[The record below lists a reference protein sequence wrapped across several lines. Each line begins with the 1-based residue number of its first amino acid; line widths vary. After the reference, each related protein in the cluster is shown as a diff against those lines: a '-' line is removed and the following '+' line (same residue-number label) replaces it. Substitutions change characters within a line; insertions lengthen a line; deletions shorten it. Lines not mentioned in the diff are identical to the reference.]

1 MPDSNERS
9 DARAP
14 KGATMSQTTHAVAG
28 SPSPDRADANPSRAM
43 PPLAV
48 ITGAARRVGRAIALE
63 FARQGFDLV
72 LTYRRSREA
81 CEATAREVVAAAADA
96 GHGGRA
102 ARTVELDLADAAS
115 LARATAAID
124 AIVAARAGGALDAL
138 VHNASDY
145 EASPFGALDAAALE
159 RQHRTEV
166 VGPCLLTQS
175 LAPALARSTR
185 EGGAA
190 VVLFGD
196 LHSVGRPRPGYAAY
210 TLAKA
215 GARMLAEQLAVELAP
230 ATRVH
235 CVAPSVVMLPD
246 GFPEEMRERILAR
259 TPLGRLGTPEECA
272 RLVRFLVCEAT
283 FLTGE
288 TIRIDGGRG
297 LR

>member
-1 MPDSNERS
+1 MAEPNHTGAAGDRS
-9 DARAP
+9 TDA
-14 KGATMSQTTHAVAG
+14 
-28 SPSPDRADANPSRAM
+28 

-48 ITGAARRVGRAIALE
+48 VTGAAKRVGRAIVLE
-63 FARQGFDLV
+63 LARQGFDLV
-72 LTYRRSREA
+72 LTYRRSREECGRTA
-81 CEATAREVVAAAADA
+81 QEAVAAAAGA
-96 GHGGRA
+96 GFAGRVA
-102 ARTVELDLADAAS
+102 HAVELDLADAAS
-115 LARATAAID
+115 LARATGAIAAI
-124 AIVAARAGGALDAL
+124 VEGRGGGALDAL

-145 EASPFGALDAAALE
+145 EASAFGAIDAGILE

-166 VGPCLLTQS
+166 VGPLLLTQS

-246 GFPEEMRERILAR
+246 GFPDEVRERILSR

-283 FLTGE
+283 FLTGG

>member
-1 MPDSNERS
+1 MQSPQ
-9 DARAP
+9 DA
-14 KGATMSQTTHAVAG
+14 TS
-28 SPSPDRADANPSRAM
+28 S

-48 ITGAARRVGRAIALE
+48 VTGAARRVGRAVALE
-63 FARQGFDLV
+63 LARHGFELA

-81 CEATAREVVAAAADA
+81 CESTARDAERVAAEA
-96 GHGGRA
+96 GHGDR
-102 ARTVELDLADAAS
+102 RSTTLELDLADGGSVERAMAALS
-115 LARATAAID
+115 ALAAG
-124 AIVAARAGGALDAL
+124 RAGGAIDAL

-145 EASPFGALDAAALE
+145 APSAFGAIEASTVE
-159 RQHRTEV
+159 RLHRTEV
-166 VGPCLLTQS
+166 VGPLLLTQS
-175 LAPALARSTR
+175 LAPALARSR
-185 EGGAA
+185 QPGGAA

-215 GARMLAEQLAVELAP
+215 GVRMLAEQLAVELAP

-235 CVAPSVVMLPD
+235 CVAPGVVMLPD
-246 GFPEEMRERILAR
+246 GFPEETRARILER
-259 TPLGRLGTPEECA
+259 TPLARLGTPEECA
-272 RLVRFLVCEAT
+272 RLVRFLVVEAT